1 MSNSE
6 YKPMT
11 VGNWLLTFI
20 LLAIPLVNV
29 VMLLVWA
36 LGATTHPSKMTF
48 GLANFVILA
57 ITTSF
62 YIFAVILPTLIHHH
76 HHIRTGV

>member
-1 MSNSE
+1 MSDSG

-36 LGATTHPSKMTF
+36 LGETTHPSKKTF
-48 GLANFVILA
+48 ALANFVILG
-57 ITTSF
+57 ITISIWILSL
-62 YIFAVILPTLIHHH
+62 IFGH
-76 HHIRTGV
+76 HHIRTGL